1 MVYMEL
7 LIMVWMGINSYFTTR
22 GVFKVPGLKRKKE
35 NGSATIE
42 AVVCLSLFLFLMM
55 FFIMIIQLT
64 VTQTIMQNALNQTAK
79 ELSQDLY
86 LYDAFGL
93 VNFRQSVS
101 EENAK
106 AVAKADEIQDAFKSI
121 TSFFPGSDSV
131 DAAKDDFLENF
142 SPESLEAG
150 GKTIINT
157 ALNGLISAGENAIVP
172 VLFKKYVSSDGTS
185 GTADTYLKRLH
196 VVGGVKGLGFS
207 KSSMFGTW
215 SLKKADDG
223 SGTPAAT
230 EVEEDMDSEASG
242 ESGTVQG
249 DKNTINLVLEYK
261 VKILHPLQGWKEVN
275 CIQSSATRVWTG
287 DNTGVADKK
296 DDGGGEDAK
305 DEDEKTFAYYTPKGE
320 RYHPDRHCMT
330 LARSK
335 EVNKV
340 TVKAAKARG
349 LTICGVCGSK

>member
-1 MVYMEL
+1 M
-7 LIMVWMGINSYFTTR
+7 
-22 GVFKVPGLKRKKE
+22 FKVPGFKRKKE

-55 FFIMIIQLT
+55 FFIMIVQLT

-101 EENAK
+101 EENSK

-121 TSFFPGSDSV
+121 SSFFPGSSGAEAV
-131 DAAKDDFLENF
+131 KDDFLENF
-142 SPESLEAG
+142 SLESLETG
-150 GKTIINT
+150 GKTVINA
-157 ALNGLISAGENAIVP
+157 ALNSLVSAGENALVP

-185 GTADTYLKRLH
+185 GTADAYLKRLN
-196 VVGGVKGLGFS
+196 VAGGINGLSFS

-215 SLKKADDG
+215 SLKKADND
-223 SGTPAAT
+223 SGTPADT

-287 DNTGVADKK
+287 DNTGATDKK
-296 DDGGGEDAK
+296 DNGDGEDTE
-305 DEDEKTFAYYTPKGE
+305 DEDEKKFAYYTPKGE